1 MTPMLDPASCAACCC
16 RPDRAAA
23 GTATIPGG
31 AGGSVP
37 GAIGMGTCCGT
48 GSAISY
54 YFGRE
59 RGGRRQN
66 RCQRLPVE
74 QVERG

>member
-23 GTATIPGG
+23 GTATMPGG

-37 GAIGMGTCCGT
+37 GAIGMGCCG

-54 YFGRE
+54 YLGR
-59 RGGRRQN
+59 GKGRQKTKE
-66 RCQRLPVE
+66 VSASA
-74 QVERG
+74 G